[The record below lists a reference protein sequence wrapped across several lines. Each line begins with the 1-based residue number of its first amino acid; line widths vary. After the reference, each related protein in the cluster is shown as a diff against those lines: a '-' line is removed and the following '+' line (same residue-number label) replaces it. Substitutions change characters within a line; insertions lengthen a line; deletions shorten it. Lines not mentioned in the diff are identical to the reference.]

1 LDAKG
6 KRHKGGIHTTK
17 QQWAAS
23 ILLFRA
29 GTSEQL
35 PTPGS
40 FPRSAVARQRERKPT
55 HPA

>member
-1 LDAKG
+1 MDAKG

-40 FPRSAVARQRERKPT
+40 FPRSAVARQSERKPT